1 MVSKMFKWW
10 IINDQEAIG
19 YCALVLQF
27 SFYSSYLIRYKL
39 KLLNPGIQRAAWITR
54 RLIPIGA
61 VFFGFNGAGGVRYKF
76 FNIQTLFHIEDFES
90 LR

>member
-39 KLLNPGIQRAAWITR
+39 KLLNPGIQRDGND
-54 RLIPIGA
+54 RLDHAPFDTDWCGI
-61 VFFGFNGAGGVRYKF
+61 FRF
-76 FNIQTLFHIEDFES
+76 
-90 LR
+90 